1 MSKIKLNNISV
12 LNLKFFNTDYQVQK
26 ISDNDFLLIKKR
38 DLNPV
43 EIKSTNKT
51 QIKKEIEWLTKNM
64 GLTESDYDALNNF
77 LK

>member
-26 ISDNDFLLIKKR
+26 IADNDFLLIKKR
-38 DLNPV
+38 DLNPF
-43 EIKSTNKT
+43 EIKNTNKT

-64 GLTESDYDALNNF
+64 GLTESDYDTLNNF